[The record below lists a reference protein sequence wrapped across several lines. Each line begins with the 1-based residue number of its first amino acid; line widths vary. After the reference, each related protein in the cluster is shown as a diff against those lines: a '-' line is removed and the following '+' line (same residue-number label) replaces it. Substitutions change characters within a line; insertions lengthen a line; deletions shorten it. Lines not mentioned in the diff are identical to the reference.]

1 MKTPA
6 RNFKELIV
14 WQKAHQF
21 VLEVY
26 RLTRNFPAEEKFGL
40 TSQIR
45 RAAVSVPANIAEGFP
60 KRSPNDKTRYFNIAQ
75 GSLEEV
81 HYYLI
86 LAKDLGYGDSSGLIK
101 LYEEVGRLLNGYA
114 SAITKSRIR
123 GLMPPIPTSS
133 S

>member
-1 MKTPA
+1 MKMPA
-6 RNFKELIV
+6 RSFKELIV

-26 RLTRNFPAEEKFGL
+26 RFTRGFPADERFGL

-60 KRSPNDKTRYFNIAQ
+60 KRSTSDKTRFFNIAQ

-86 LAKDLGYGDSSGLIK
+86 LAKDLGYGNTDALLGL
-101 LYEEVGRLLNGYA
+101 YDEVGRLLNGYA
-114 SAITKSRIR
+114 SAILNARS
-123 GLMPPIPTSS
+123 
-133 S
+133 